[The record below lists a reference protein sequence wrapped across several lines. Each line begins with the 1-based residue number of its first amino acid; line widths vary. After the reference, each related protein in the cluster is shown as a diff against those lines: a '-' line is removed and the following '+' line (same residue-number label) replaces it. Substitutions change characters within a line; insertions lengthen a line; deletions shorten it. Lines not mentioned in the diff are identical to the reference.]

1 MDSILLSIK
10 ESLGVE
16 KDYSGFDGEI
26 IMSINSAIFSLG
38 QLGVGPTGGLT
49 VTDESQNWSDLYDGV
64 SNLEGVKNYIKLHA
78 RLSFDPPSTAHML
91 SAIQN
96 QIKELEWR
104 LMVHVEPETT

>member
-38 QLGVGPTGGLT
+38 QLGVGPTGGL
-49 VTDESQNWSDLYDGV
+49 
-64 SNLEGVKNYIKLHA
+64 
-78 RLSFDPPSTAHML
+78 
-91 SAIQN
+91 
-96 QIKELEWR
+96 
-104 LMVHVEPETT
+104 